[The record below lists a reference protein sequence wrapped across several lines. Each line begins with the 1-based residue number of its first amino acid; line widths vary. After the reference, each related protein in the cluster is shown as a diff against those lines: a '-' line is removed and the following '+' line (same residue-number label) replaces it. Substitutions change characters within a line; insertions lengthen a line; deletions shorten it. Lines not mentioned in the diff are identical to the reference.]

1 MTELEDPLQGYSGL
15 SLFRRTLGSLLKPP
29 HDLDDLLSAHN
40 LLKSLPVKNP
50 DKLIEQARSILDAT
64 PEPTNAD
71 LPNGVMPEDKSE
83 VVAQKDAESPRARRP
98 GLGRKRARFSLFPN
112 ASQPTVNLE
121 PTLDIDSLK
130 DPEQFF
136 LAFERLEDAKK
147 EMAKQTGR
155 VSIGSNQSRA
165 SMAPRHRRPGMPGR
179 SRTAKYQHLYP
190 TMSSQETFMENIL
203 SPANPGSQQETFS
216 PDVASQLRESTNL
229 APEESGLEV
238 AGEWLLVEE
247 QGSMAK
253 AEKRVDKLLDELL
266 SRDYEELD
274 GDGAVTLLRDCLQV
288 KALDLEKLSLPELL
302 NVQKT
307 SLNALGGNLPKTRNV
322 LSDIHNLPRR
332 TITPMRQQIAGNSS
346 CSFGSPTPPKSPL
359 ASLALLRKRIL
370 QSNPPTDPFSVFDVD
385 QSPETNASSLK
396 NINNSSDPVDIENDL
411 SLLKSLIIE
420 EDDTTASN
428 TSPAHVAIGDSGTQT
443 DKSLNDNLTSAGSV
457 SDGCPSRSSTEVKN
471 RDVGADNV
479 IIDENSSQLGGD
491 MDIQTKGPNAVEDMV
506 EDMQHKTVDKS
517 LNDNLISLGPSSDV
531 CCRKSS
537 AEVEIGNP
545 GVDNGVID
553 DNLSQLGGDADIQT
567 NRPNELEDMVED
579 IQQKAV
585 DSTQPDDTPMEFLNN
600 AQDQFEQLSPAVV
613 EDHAMDDCP
622 ETPDSGLEQTKDNCP
637 EHQDETV
644 EEPPVVSLNKQAK
657 AKSKGRKNGL
667 LSKRHSLAASGTS
680 WETGLRRST
689 RIRSRPLEYW
699 KGERF
704 LYGRIH
710 GSLATVI
717 GIKYESPGNDKGKR
731 ALKVKSYVSDEYK
744 DLVELAA
751 LH

>member
-15 SLFRRTLGSLLKPP
+15 SLFRRTLGSLPKPTNDP
-29 HDLDDLLSAHN
+29 DDLLSAHN

-190 TMSSQETFMENIL
+190 TMSSQETFMEKIL

-229 APEESGLEV
+229 VPEESGL
-238 AGEWLLVEE
+238 A
-247 QGSMAK
+247 GSMAK

-307 SLNALGGNLPKTRNV
+307 SLNALGWNLPKPRNV

-420 EDDTTASN
+420 EDDTTAGN
-428 TSPAHVAIGDSGTQT
+428 TSPVHVAIGDSGTQT
-443 DKSLNDNLTSAGSV
+443 DKSLNDNLTSPGSG
-457 SDGCPSRSSTEVKN
+457 SDGCPSRSSAEVKN

-517 LNDNLISLGPSSDV
+517 LNDNLISLGPSNDV
-531 CCRKSS
+531 CCSKSS
-537 AEVEIGNP
+537 AEVESGSP

-553 DNLSQLGGDADIQT
+553 DNLSQIGGDVDIQT

-585 DSTQPDDTPMEFLNN
+585 DSTQPDDTAMEFLNN
-600 AQDQFEQLSPAVV
+600 AQDQFAEQLSPAVV
-613 EDHAMDDCP
+613 EDHAMDGCP
-622 ETPDSGLEQTKDNCP
+622 ETQDSGLEQTKDNCP

-644 EEPPVVSLNKQAK
+644 EEPTVVSLNKQAK
-657 AKSKGRKNGL
+657 AKSHTAKGRKNGS

>member
-15 SLFRRTLGSLLKPP
+15 SLFRRTLGSLTKPP
-29 HDLDDLLSAHN
+29 HDPDDLLSAHN

-190 TMSSQETFMENIL
+190 TMSSQETFMEKIL

-307 SLNALGGNLPKTRNV
+307 SLNALGGNLPKPRNV

-346 CSFGSPTPPKSPL
+346 CSFGSPTPPKRPL

-396 NINNSSDPVDIENDL
+396 NINNSSDPVDIEND
-411 SLLKSLIIE
+411 
-420 EDDTTASN
+420 TTAGN
-428 TSPAHVAIGDSGTQT
+428 TSPAHMAIGDSGTQT
-443 DKSLNDNLTSAGSV
+443 DKSLNDNLTSPGSV

-491 MDIQTKGPNAVEDMV
+491 MDIQTKGPNAAEDMV
-506 EDMQHKTVDKS
+506 EDMQHNTVDKS
-517 LNDNLISLGPSSDV
+517 LNDNLISLGPGSDV
-531 CCRKSS
+531 YCRKSS
-537 AEVEIGNP
+537 AEVESGNP

-567 NRPNELEDMVED
+567 NRPNELEGMVED

-585 DSTQPDDTPMEFLNN
+585 DSTQPDDTAMEFLNN

-613 EDHAMDDCP
+613 EDHAMDDCL

>member
-1 MTELEDPLQGYSGL
+1 MTELEDPLQRYSGL
-15 SLFRRTLGSLLKPP
+15 SLFQRTLGSLPKPV
-29 HDLDDLLSAHN
+29 HDPDDLLSAHN
-40 LLKSLPVKNP
+40 LLKSLPVKDS
-50 DKLIEQARSILDAT
+50 DKFMEQARSILDAT
-64 PEPTNAD
+64 SEPTNAD
-71 LPNGVMPEDKSE
+71 LQSGVMSEDKSE
-83 VVAQKDAESPRARRP
+83 IVAQKDAESPRARRP

-112 ASQPTVNLE
+112 ASQPTVILE

-165 SMAPRHRRPGMPGR
+165 SMAPRQRRPGMPGR

-203 SPANPGSQQETFS
+203 SPANPGSQRETPS
-216 PDVASQLRESTNL
+216 PDVASELRESTNL
-229 APEESGLEV
+229 ASEESGL
-238 AGEWLLVEE
+238 A
-247 QGSMAK
+247 GSMAK

-288 KALDLEKLSLPELL
+288 KSLDLEKLSLPELL

-307 SLNALGGNLPKTRNV
+307 SLSALGGNLPKPRNEILLV
-322 LSDIHNLPRR
+322 V
-332 TITPMRQQIAGNSS
+332 
-346 CSFGSPTPPKSPL
+346 FVSPTPPKSPL

-370 QSNPPTDPFSVFDVD
+370 QSNPPADPFSVFDVY
-385 QSPETNASSLK
+385 QSPETNVSSLE
-396 NINNSSDPVDIENDL
+396 NINNSSDPADIENDL

-420 EDDTTASN
+420 EDNPTAGN
-428 TSPAHVAIGDSGTQT
+428 TSPAHVAIGDSGTQIDKNLT
-443 DKSLNDNLTSAGSV
+443 SPSSGSNGCPSRSGAGFINENSILLGGDIDIQTKGPNGVGDEVEDMQHKTADKSLNDNLSSLGPGSDVCCSKSSAEVESGSPGV
-457 SDGCPSRSSTEVKN
+457 
-471 RDVGADNV
+471 DNGV
-479 IIDENSSQLGGD
+479 IGENLSQLGGD
-491 MDIQTKGPNAVEDMV
+491 MDIQT
-506 EDMQHKTVDKS
+506 
-517 LNDNLISLGPSSDV
+517 
-531 CCRKSS
+531 
-537 AEVEIGNP
+537 
-545 GVDNGVID
+545 
-553 DNLSQLGGDADIQT
+553 
-567 NRPNELEDMVED
+567 NRPNELEVM
-579 IQQKAV
+579 KAV
-585 DSTQPDDTPMEFLNN
+585 DSTQPDDTTMEFLNN
-600 AQDQFEQLSPAVV
+600 TQDQFEQLSPAVV
-613 EDHAMDDCP
+613 EDHAMDSCP
-622 ETPDSGLEQTKDNCP
+622 ETQDSGLGQTKYNCP
-637 EHQDETV
+637 DQDETV
-644 EEPPVVSLNKQAK
+644 EEPPVVSPKKQTK
-657 AKSKGRKNGL
+657 PKSHTAKGRKNGS

-717 GIKYESPGNDKGKR
+717 GIKYESPGNDKGKH

>member
-506 EDMQHKTVDKS
+506 ED
-517 LNDNLISLGPSSDV
+517 
-531 CCRKSS
+531 
-537 AEVEIGNP
+537 
-545 GVDNGVID
+545 
-553 DNLSQLGGDADIQT
+553 
-567 NRPNELEDMVED
+567 

>member
-15 SLFRRTLGSLLKPP
+15 SLFQRTLGSLPKPV
-29 HDLDDLLSAHN
+29 HDPDDLLSAHN
-40 LLKSLPVKNP
+40 LLKSLPVKDS
-50 DKLIEQARSILDAT
+50 DKFLEQARSILDAT
-64 PEPTNAD
+64 SEPTNAD
-71 LPNGVMPEDKSE
+71 LQSRVMPEDKSE
-83 VVAQKDAESPRARRP
+83 IVAQKDAESPRARRP

-112 ASQPTVNLE
+112 ASQPTVILE

-165 SMAPRHRRPGMPGR
+165 SMAPRQRRPGMPGR

-203 SPANPGSQQETFS
+203 SPANPRSQRETPS
-216 PDVASQLRESTNL
+216 PDVASELRESTNL
-229 APEESGLEV
+229 ASEESGL
-238 AGEWLLVEE
+238 A
-247 QGSMAK
+247 GSMAK
-253 AEKRVDKLLDELL
+253 AEKRVK
-266 SRDYEELD
+266 S
-274 GDGAVTLLRDCLQV
+274 
-288 KALDLEKLSLPELL
+288 LDLEKLSLPELL

-307 SLNALGGNLPKTRNV
+307 SLNALGGNLPKPRNV

-346 CSFGSPTPPKSPL
+346 CSFRSPTPPKSPL

-370 QSNPPTDPFSVFDVD
+370 QSNPPDDPFSVFDVY
-385 QSPETNASSLK
+385 QSPETNVSSLE
-396 NINNSSDPVDIENDL
+396 NINNSSDPADIENDL

-420 EDDTTASN
+420 EDNPTAGN
-428 TSPAHVAIGDSGTQT
+428 TSPAHVAIGDSGTQIDKNLT
-443 DKSLNDNLTSAGSV
+443 SPSSGSNGCPSRSGAGVINENSILLGGDIDIQTKGPNGVGDEVEDMQHKTADKSLNDNLS
-457 SDGCPSRSSTEVKN
+457 
-471 RDVGADNV
+471 
-479 IIDENSSQLGGD
+479 
-491 MDIQTKGPNAVEDMV
+491 
-506 EDMQHKTVDKS
+506 
-517 LNDNLISLGPSSDV
+517 SLGPGSDV
-531 CCRKSS
+531 CCSKSS
-537 AEVEIGNP
+537 AEVESGSP
-545 GVDNGVID
+545 GVDNGVIGE
-553 DNLSQLGGDADIQT
+553 NLSHLGGDMDIQT
-567 NRPNELEDMVED
+567 NRPNELEVM
-579 IQQKAV
+579 KAV
-585 DSTQPDDTPMEFLNN
+585 DSTQPDDTTMEFLNN
-600 AQDQFEQLSPAVV
+600 TQDQFEQLSPTVV
-613 EDHAMDDCP
+613 EDHAMDSCP
-622 ETPDSGLEQTKDNCP
+622 ETQDSGLGQTKYNCP
-637 EHQDETV
+637 DQDETV
-644 EEPPVVSLNKQAK
+644 EEPPVVSPKKQTK
-657 AKSKGRKNGL
+657 AKSHTAKGRKNGS

-717 GIKYESPGNDKGKR
+717 GIKYESPGNDKGKH

>member
-15 SLFRRTLGSLLKPP
+15 SLFQRTLGSLPKPV
-29 HDLDDLLSAHN
+29 HDPDDLLSAHN
-40 LLKSLPVKNP
+40 LLKSLPVKDS
-50 DKLIEQARSILDAT
+50 DKFLEQARSILDAT
-64 PEPTNAD
+64 SEPTNAD
-71 LPNGVMPEDKSE
+71 LQSRVMPEDKSE
-83 VVAQKDAESPRARRP
+83 IVAQRDAESPRARRP

-112 ASQPTVNLE
+112 ASQPTVILE

-165 SMAPRHRRPGMPGR
+165 SMAPRQRRPGMPGR

-190 TMSSQETFMENIL
+190 TMSSQETFMENTL
-203 SPANPGSQQETFS
+203 SPANPGSQRETPS
-216 PDVASQLRESTNL
+216 PDVASELRESTNL
-229 APEESGLEV
+229 ASEESGL
-238 AGEWLLVEE
+238 A
-247 QGSMAK
+247 GSMAK

-266 SRDYEELD
+266 SRDYEELV

-288 KALDLEKLSLPELL
+288 KSLDLEKLSLPELL

-307 SLNALGGNLPKTRNV
+307 SLNALGGNLPKPRNV

-346 CSFGSPTPPKSPL
+346 CSFRSPTPPKSPL

-370 QSNPPTDPFSVFDVD
+370 QSNPPDDPFSVFDVY
-385 QSPETNASSLK
+385 QSPETNVSSLE
-396 NINNSSDPVDIENDL
+396 NINNSSDPADIENDL
-411 SLLKSLIIE
+411 SLLKSLITE
-420 EDDTTASN
+420 EDNPTAGN
-428 TSPAHVAIGDSGTQT
+428 TSPAHVAIGDSGTQIDKNLT
-443 DKSLNDNLTSAGSV
+443 SPSSGSNGCPSRSGAGVINENSILLGGDIDIQTKGPNGVGDKVEDMQHKTADKSLNDNLS
-457 SDGCPSRSSTEVKN
+457 
-471 RDVGADNV
+471 
-479 IIDENSSQLGGD
+479 
-491 MDIQTKGPNAVEDMV
+491 
-506 EDMQHKTVDKS
+506 
-517 LNDNLISLGPSSDV
+517 SLGPGSDV
-531 CCRKSS
+531 CCSKSS
-537 AEVEIGNP
+537 AEVESGSP
-545 GVDNGVID
+545 GVDNGVIGE
-553 DNLSQLGGDADIQT
+553 NLSHLGGDMDIQT
-567 NRPNELEDMVED
+567 NRPNELEVM
-579 IQQKAV
+579 KAV
-585 DSTQPDDTPMEFLNN
+585 DSTQPDDTTLEFLNN
-600 AQDQFEQLSPAVV
+600 TQDQFEQLSPTVV
-613 EDHAMDDCP
+613 EDHAMDSCP
-622 ETPDSGLEQTKDNCP
+622 ETQDSGLGQTKYNCP
-637 EHQDETV
+637 DQDETV
-644 EEPPVVSLNKQAK
+644 EEPPVVSPKKQTK
-657 AKSKGRKNGL
+657 AKSHTAKGRKNGS

-717 GIKYESPGNDKGKR
+717 GIKYESPGNDKGKH

>member
-238 AGEWLLVEE
+238 A
-247 QGSMAK
+247 GSMAK

>member
-15 SLFRRTLGSLLKPP
+15 SLFRRTLGSLPKPP
-29 HDLDDLLSAHN
+29 HDPDDLLSAHN

-64 PEPTNAD
+64 PEATNAD

-136 LAFERLEDAKK
+136 LAFERLEDAKR

-190 TMSSQETFMENIL
+190 TMSSQETFMEKIL

-216 PDVASQLRESTNL
+216 PDVASELSESTNL
-229 APEESGLEV
+229 APEESGL
-238 AGEWLLVEE
+238 A
-247 QGSMAK
+247 GSMAK

-274 GDGAVTLLRDCLQV
+274 GDGAFTLLRDCLQV
-288 KALDLEKLSLPELL
+288 KSLDLEKLSLPELL

-307 SLNALGGNLPKTRNV
+307 SLNALGGNLPKPRIV

-332 TITPMRQQIAGNSS
+332 TITPMRQQIAENSS

-359 ASLALLRKRIL
+359 ALLALLRKRIL

-385 QSPETNASSLK
+385 QSPE
-396 NINNSSDPVDIENDL
+396 ING
-411 SLLKSLIIE
+411 
-420 EDDTTASN
+420 N
-428 TSPAHVAIGDSGTQT
+428 TRPAHVAIGDSGTQI
-443 DKSLNDNLTSAGSV
+443 DKSLNDNLTSPVSG
-457 SDGCPSRSSTEVKN
+457 SDGCPSRSSAEVEN

-479 IIDENSSQLGGD
+479 IKDENSSQLGGD

-506 EDMQHKTVDKS
+506 EDMQHITVDKS

-531 CCRKSS
+531 CCSKSS
-537 AEVEIGNP
+537 AEVESGNP

-579 IQQKAV
+579 IQQKAL
-585 DSTQPDDTPMEFLNN
+585 DSTQPDDTTMEFLNN

-613 EDHAMDDCP
+613 EDHAMDGCP
-622 ETPDSGLEQTKDNCP
+622 ETQGSGLEQTKDNCP

-644 EEPPVVSLNKQAK
+644 EEPPVASLNKQAK
-657 AKSKGRKNGL
+657 AKSHTAKGRKNGS

>member
-15 SLFRRTLGSLLKPP
+15 SLFQRTLGSLPKPV
-29 HDLDDLLSAHN
+29 HDPDDLLSAHN
-40 LLKSLPVKNP
+40 LLKSLPVKDS
-50 DKLIEQARSILDAT
+50 DKFLEQARSILDAT
-64 PEPTNAD
+64 SEPTNAD
-71 LPNGVMPEDKSE
+71 LQSRVMPEDKSE
-83 VVAQKDAESPRARRP
+83 IVAQKDAESPRARRP

-112 ASQPTVNLE
+112 ASQPTVILE

-165 SMAPRHRRPGMPGR
+165 SMAPRQRRPGMPGR

-203 SPANPGSQQETFS
+203 SPANPGSQRETPS
-216 PDVASQLRESTNL
+216 PDVASELRESTNL
-229 APEESGLEV
+229 ASEESGL
-238 AGEWLLVEE
+238 A
-247 QGSMAK
+247 GSMAK

-266 SRDYEELD
+266 SRDYEELV

-288 KALDLEKLSLPELL
+288 KSLDLEKLSLPELL

-307 SLNALGGNLPKTRNV
+307 SLNALGGNLPKPRNV

-346 CSFGSPTPPKSPL
+346 CSFRSPTPPKSPL

-370 QSNPPTDPFSVFDVD
+370 QSNPPDDPFSVFDVY
-385 QSPETNASSLK
+385 QSPETNVSSLE
-396 NINNSSDPVDIENDL
+396 NINNSSDPAYIENDL

-420 EDDTTASN
+420 EDNPTAGN
-428 TSPAHVAIGDSGTQT
+428 TSPAHVAIGDSGTQIDKNLT
-443 DKSLNDNLTSAGSV
+443 SPSSGSNGCPSRSGAGVINENSILLGGDIDIQTKGPNGVGDEVEDMQHKTADKSLNDNLS
-457 SDGCPSRSSTEVKN
+457 
-471 RDVGADNV
+471 
-479 IIDENSSQLGGD
+479 
-491 MDIQTKGPNAVEDMV
+491 
-506 EDMQHKTVDKS
+506 
-517 LNDNLISLGPSSDV
+517 SLGPGSDV
-531 CCRKSS
+531 CCSKSS
-537 AEVEIGNP
+537 AEVESGSP
-545 GVDNGVID
+545 GVNNGVIGE
-553 DNLSQLGGDADIQT
+553 NLSHLGGDMDIQT
-567 NRPNELEDMVED
+567 NRPNELEVM
-579 IQQKAV
+579 KAV
-585 DSTQPDDTPMEFLNN
+585 DSTQPDDTTMEFLNN
-600 AQDQFEQLSPAVV
+600 TQDQFEQLSPTVV
-613 EDHAMDDCP
+613 EDHAMDSCP
-622 ETPDSGLEQTKDNCP
+622 ETQDSGLGQTKYNCP
-637 EHQDETV
+637 DQDETV
-644 EEPPVVSLNKQAK
+644 EEPPVVSPKKQTK
-657 AKSKGRKNGL
+657 AKSHTAKGRKNGS

-717 GIKYESPGNDKGKR
+717 GIKYESPGNDKGKH

-744 DLVELAA
+744 DLVDLAA

>member
-15 SLFRRTLGSLLKPP
+15 SLFQRTLGSLPKPV
-29 HDLDDLLSAHN
+29 HDPDDLLSAHN
-40 LLKSLPVKNP
+40 LLKSLPVKDS
-50 DKLIEQARSILDAT
+50 DKFIEQARSILDAT
-64 PEPTNAD
+64 SEPTNAD
-71 LPNGVMPEDKSE
+71 LQNGVMPEDKSE

-112 ASQPTVNLE
+112 ASQPNVILE

-155 VSIGSNQSRA
+155 VSIGPNQSRA
-165 SMAPRHRRPGMPGR
+165 SLAPRQRRPGMPGR
-179 SRTAKYQHLYP
+179 CRTAKYQHLYP

-203 SPANPGSQQETFS
+203 SPANPGSQRETPS
-216 PDVASQLRESTNL
+216 PDAASKLRESTNL
-229 APEESGLEV
+229 ASEESGL

-288 KALDLEKLSLPELL
+288 KSLDLEKLSLPELL

-307 SLNALGGNLPKTRNV
+307 SLNDLGGNLPKPRNV

-332 TITPMRQQIAGNSS
+332 TITPMRQQIAGNS
-346 CSFGSPTPPKSPL
+346 CSFGSPAPPKSPL

-370 QSNPPTDPFSVFDVD
+370 HSNPPADPFSVFDLD
-385 QSPETNASSLK
+385 PSPETNASSLE

-420 EDDTTASN
+420 EDNPKAGN
-428 TSPAHVAIGDSGTQT
+428 TSPAHVAIGDSGTQIDKSLNENLT
-443 DKSLNDNLTSAGSV
+443 SPSSGSNGCPSRSSAGVINENSILLGGDIDIQTKGPNEVGDEVEDIQHKTADKSLNDNLS
-457 SDGCPSRSSTEVKN
+457 
-471 RDVGADNV
+471 
-479 IIDENSSQLGGD
+479 I
-491 MDIQTKGPNAVEDMV
+491 
-506 EDMQHKTVDKS
+506 
-517 LNDNLISLGPSSDV
+517 LGPSSDV
-531 CCRKSS
+531 FCSKSS
-537 AEVEIGNP
+537 AEVESGNP
-545 GVDNGVID
+545 VDNGVIGE
-553 DNLSQLGGDADIQT
+553 NLSQLGADMDIQT
-567 NRPNELEDMVED
+567 IRPNELEDIVEN

-585 DSTQPDDTPMEFLNN
+585 DSTQPDVTAMEFLNN
-600 AQDQFEQLSPAVV
+600 TQDKFEHLSPAVV
-613 EDHAMDDCP
+613 EDHAMDSCP
-622 ETPDSGLEQTKDNCP
+622 ETEDSGLGQTKYNCP
-637 EHQDETV
+637 VQDETV
-644 EEPPVVSLNKQAK
+644 EEPPVVSPKKQTK
-657 AKSKGRKNGL
+657 AKSHTAKGHKNGS

-717 GIKYESPGNDKGKR
+717 GIKYESPGNDKGKH

>member
-15 SLFRRTLGSLLKPP
+15 SLFRRTLGSLPKPT
-29 HDLDDLLSAHN
+29 HDPDDLLSAHN

-64 PEPTNAD
+64 PELTNAD

-190 TMSSQETFMENIL
+190 TMSSQETFMEKTL

-229 APEESGLEV
+229 APEESGL
-238 AGEWLLVEE
+238 A
-247 QGSMAK
+247 GSMAK

-307 SLNALGGNLPKTRNV
+307 SLNALGGSLPKPRNV

-420 EDDTTASN
+420 EDDTTAGN

-443 DKSLNDNLTSAGSV
+443 DKSLNDNLTSPGSG
-457 SDGCPSRSSTEVKN
+457 SDGCPSRSSAEVKN

-517 LNDNLISLGPSSDV
+517 LNDNLIGLGPSSGV
-531 CCRKSS
+531 CCSKSC
-537 AEVEIGNP
+537 AEVESGSP

-553 DNLSQLGGDADIQT
+553 DNLSQLGGDADMQT
-567 NRPNELEDMVED
+567 NMPNELEDMVED

-585 DSTQPDDTPMEFLNN
+585 NSTQPDDTAMEFLNN

-613 EDHAMDDCP
+613 EDHAMDTCP
-622 ETPDSGLEQTKDNCP
+622 ETQDSGLEQTKDNYP

-657 AKSKGRKNGL
+657 AKSHTAKGRKNGS

>member
-15 SLFRRTLGSLLKPP
+15 SLFRRTLGSLPKPP
-29 HDLDDLLSAHN
+29 HDPDDLLSAHN

-64 PEPTNAD
+64 PEATNAD

-112 ASQPTVNLE
+112 ASQPPVNLE

-190 TMSSQETFMENIL
+190 TMSSKETFMEKIL

-216 PDVASQLRESTNL
+216 PDVASELRESTNL
-229 APEESGLEV
+229 APEESGL
-238 AGEWLLVEE
+238 A
-247 QGSMAK
+247 GSMAK

-288 KALDLEKLSLPELL
+288 KSLDLEKLSLPELL

-307 SLNALGGNLPKTRNV
+307 SLNALGGNLPKPRNV

-370 QSNPPTDPFSVFDVD
+370 QSNPRTDPFSVFDVD
-385 QSPETNASSLK
+385 QSPEINASSLK

-411 SLLKSLIIE
+411 SLLKSLIID
-420 EDDTTASN
+420 EDDTTAGN
-428 TSPAHVAIGDSGTQT
+428 TRPAHVAIGDSGTQI
-443 DKSLNDNLTSAGSV
+443 DKSLNDNLTSPVSG
-457 SDGCPSRSSTEVKN
+457 SDGCPSRSSAEVEN

-479 IIDENSSQLGGD
+479 IKDENSSQLGGD
-491 MDIQTKGPNAVEDMV
+491 MDIQTKGPNAVKDMV
-506 EDMQHKTVDKS
+506 EDMQHITVDKS

-531 CCRKSS
+531 CCSKSS
-537 AEVEIGNP
+537 AEVESGNP

-579 IQQKAV
+579 IQQKAL
-585 DSTQPDDTPMEFLNN
+585 DSTQPDDTTMEFLNN

-613 EDHAMDDCP
+613 EDHAMDGCP
-622 ETPDSGLEQTKDNCP
+622 ETQGSGLEQTKDNCP

-657 AKSKGRKNGL
+657 AKSHTAKGRKNGS

-744 DLVELAA
+744 DLVEIAA

>member
-15 SLFRRTLGSLLKPP
+15 SLFQRTLGSLPKPV
-29 HDLDDLLSAHN
+29 HDPDDLLSAHN
-40 LLKSLPVKNP
+40 LLKSLPVKDS
-50 DKLIEQARSILDAT
+50 DKFLEQARSILDAT
-64 PEPTNAD
+64 SEPTNAD
-71 LPNGVMPEDKSE
+71 LQSRVMPEDKSE
-83 VVAQKDAESPRARRP
+83 IVAQKDAESPRARRP

-112 ASQPTVNLE
+112 ASQPTVILE

-165 SMAPRHRRPGMPGR
+165 SMAPRQRRPGMPGR

-203 SPANPGSQQETFS
+203 SPANPGSQRETPS
-216 PDVASQLRESTNL
+216 PDVASELRESTNL
-229 APEESGLEV
+229 ASEESGL
-238 AGEWLLVEE
+238 A
-247 QGSMAK
+247 GSMAK
-253 AEKRVDKLLDELL
+253 AEKRVDKLLDVLL
-266 SRDYEELD
+266 SRDYEELV

-288 KALDLEKLSLPELL
+288 KSLDLEKLSLPELL

-307 SLNALGGNLPKTRNV
+307 SLNALGGNLPKPRNV

-346 CSFGSPTPPKSPL
+346 CSFRSPTPPKSPL

-370 QSNPPTDPFSVFDVD
+370 QSNPPDDPFSVFDVY
-385 QSPETNASSLK
+385 QSPETNVSSLE
-396 NINNSSDPVDIENDL
+396 NINNSSDPAYIENDL

-420 EDDTTASN
+420 EDNPTAGN
-428 TSPAHVAIGDSGTQT
+428 TSPAHVAIGDSGTQIDKNLT
-443 DKSLNDNLTSAGSV
+443 SPSSGSNGCPSRSGAGVINENSILLGGDIDIQTKGPNGVGDEVEDMQHKTADKSLNDNLS
-457 SDGCPSRSSTEVKN
+457 
-471 RDVGADNV
+471 
-479 IIDENSSQLGGD
+479 
-491 MDIQTKGPNAVEDMV
+491 
-506 EDMQHKTVDKS
+506 
-517 LNDNLISLGPSSDV
+517 SLGPGSDV
-531 CCRKSS
+531 CCSKSS
-537 AEVEIGNP
+537 AEVESGSP
-545 GVDNGVID
+545 GVNNGVIGE
-553 DNLSQLGGDADIQT
+553 NLSHLGGDMDIQT
-567 NRPNELEDMVED
+567 NRPNELEVM
-579 IQQKAV
+579 KAV
-585 DSTQPDDTPMEFLNN
+585 DSTQPDDTTMEFLNN
-600 AQDQFEQLSPAVV
+600 TQDQFEQLSPTVV
-613 EDHAMDDCP
+613 EDHAMDSCP
-622 ETPDSGLEQTKDNCP
+622 ETQDSGLGQTKYNCP
-637 EHQDETV
+637 DQDETV
-644 EEPPVVSLNKQAK
+644 EEPPVVSPKKQTK
-657 AKSKGRKNGL
+657 AKSHTAKGRKNGS

-717 GIKYESPGNDKGKR
+717 GIKYESPGNDKGKH

-744 DLVELAA
+744 DLVDLAA

>member
-15 SLFRRTLGSLLKPP
+15 SLFRRTLGSLPKPP
-29 HDLDDLLSAHN
+29 HDPDDLLSAHN

-71 LPNGVMPEDKSE
+71 LPNGVMLEDKSE

-190 TMSSQETFMENIL
+190 TMSSQETFMEKIL

-266 SRDYEELD
+266 SHDYEELD
-274 GDGAVTLLRDCLQV
+274 GNGAVTLLRDCLQV

-307 SLNALGGNLPKTRNV
+307 SLNALGGNLPKPRNV

-420 EDDTTASN
+420 EDDTTAGN

-443 DKSLNDNLTSAGSV
+443 DKSLNDNLTSPGSV

-471 RDVGADNV
+471 RDDV

-491 MDIQTKGPNAVEDMV
+491 MDIQTKRPNAAEDMV
-506 EDMQHKTVDKS
+506 EDMQHNTVDKS

-531 CCRKSS
+531 YCRKSS
-537 AEVEIGNP
+537 AEVESGNP

-585 DSTQPDDTPMEFLNN
+585 DSTQPDDTAMEFLNN
-600 AQDQFEQLSPAVV
+600 AQDQFEQSSPAVV

-717 GIKYESPGNDKGKR
+717 GIKYESPGNDNGKR